1 MNIAI
6 VGTGYVGLSNAVLLA
21 QHNTVYAVDIVPE
34 KVDMLNRRISPI
46 QDRELQGYLEQR
58 TLALTATTDGAS
70 VYGQAD
76 FVIVSTPTDYDPD
89 RNYFDT
95 FSVESVIAEVREINP
110 KAYIVVKSTVPIG
123 FTEQMGKH
131 FGTRN
136 ILFSPEFLRE
146 GHALHDNLYPSR
158 ILVGADRNEPETRK
172 AAEIF
177 AGLLLQGAVRKDAEV
192 LFMSPTEAETVKLF
206 ANTYLAMRV
215 AYFNELDGYAELHG
229 MSAENIIRGIC
240 LDPRIGAHYNNPSFG
255 YGGYCLPK
263 DTRQLLADYSAGDE
277 ENIPQDMIHAVV
289 SANSNRKDFI
299 VSRILKRLDALQE
312 KGEMRRRVGVYRL
325 AMKADS
331 DNFRQS
337 AVQGIIRRLVQKG
350 VSVVIYEPM
359 LKEAEFLGG
368 KVIRDFTE
376 FLRESPLIVA
386 NRMSSELEAV
396 REKVYTRDLFSVD

>member
-1 MNIAI
+1 MKIAV

-34 KVDMLNRRISPI
+34 KVDMLNRRVAPI
-46 QDRELQGYLEQR
+46 QDRELQEYLEQR
-58 TLALTATTDGAS
+58 TLALTATTNGAS

-89 RNYFDT
+89 RNYFNT
-95 FSVESVIAEVREINP
+95 SSVESVIAEVREINP

-123 FTEQMGKH
+123 FTEQMGKR

-146 GHALHDNLYPSR
+146 GHALRDNLYPSR
-158 ILVGADRNEPETRK
+158 IIVGADQNAPKARK
-172 AAEIF
+172 AAETF
-177 AGLLLQGAVRKDAEV
+177 ADLLLQGAVRKDAEV

-229 MSAENIIRGIC
+229 MSAENIIRGVC
-240 LDPRIGAHYNNPSFG
+240 LDPRIGTHYNNPSFG

-263 DTRQLLADYSAGDE
+263 DTRQLLADYASGDE

-312 KGEMRRRVGVYRL
+312 KGETRRRVGVYRL

-337 AVQGIIRRLVQKG
+337 AVQGIIRRLVRKG
-350 VSVVIYEPM
+350 ISVVIYEPM
-359 LKEAEFLGG
+359 LEEAEFLGG

-386 NRMSSELEAV
+386 NRMSSELEEV
-396 REKVYTRDLFSVD
+396 REKVYTRDLFCVD